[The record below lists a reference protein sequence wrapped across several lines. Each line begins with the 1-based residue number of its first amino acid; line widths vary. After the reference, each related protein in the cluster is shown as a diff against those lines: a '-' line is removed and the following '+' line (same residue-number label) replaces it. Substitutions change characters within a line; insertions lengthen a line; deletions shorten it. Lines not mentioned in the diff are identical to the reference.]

1 MVGRLDGPTPP
12 VAQPI
17 IHTTAVAVLR
27 HVQTDRITGIGLRGL
42 GGLELDEHWW
52 SAGPCIFPRAPHI
65 WQCGENIGGPKT
77 PRRPLARAL
86 LRRASERMRAQR
98 RSIGGRR
105 AARQKC
111 ADEPGEQVTTAPG
124 REAGIATRDDMFWP
138 AQIGDDGGNAFE
150 QHGALELRGGAP
162 GGGPAIVGGF
172 VRQRVAGERSELTK
186 VRSADKRATRSNAR
200 VPSTRVAEFD
210 PTAVGS

>member
-1 MVGRLDGPTPP
+1 
-12 VAQPI
+12 
-17 IHTTAVAVLR
+17 
-27 HVQTDRITGIGLRGL
+27 
-42 GGLELDEHWW
+42 
-52 SAGPCIFPRAPHI
+52 
-65 WQCGENIGGPKT
+65 NIGGPKT
-77 PRRPLARAL
+77 PRRPLARSP

-98 RSIGGRR
+98 RSFGGRR

-186 VRSADKRATRSNAR
+186 VRSADKRAIAPPPPPPPRPR
-200 VPSTRVAEFD
+200 PR
-210 PTAVGS
+210 PRRRPRRRPPRRPVGTKHLKCICIEHRR